1 MKSLFFVCIAAL
13 AASPVFGA
21 SLLYQGH
28 GSVMI
33 ETADGTVIY
42 VDPYAGEGYGKQADL
57 ILITHEHRDHNN
69 VDLVKKTDK
78 TIILRSKDMLIDG
91 KYQTKKIGNIT
102 IEAVPAYNK
111 NHKKEEC
118 VGYILTLDGK
128 TVYLAGDTS
137 TTDAMPGLADR
148 HLDYAFLPMDGKY
161 NMGPEEATECANM
174 IKAKHTVPYH
184 MAPGKLFDE
193 ETAKKLK
200 VDSLLIVS
208 AGTRIEL

>member
-13 AASPVFGA
+13 AASPAFGA

-28 GSVMI
+28 GSLRI
-33 ETADGTVIY
+33 EADGMVIY
-42 VDPYAGEGYGKQADL
+42 VDPYAGDGYDKQADL
-57 ILITHEHRDHNN
+57 ILITHEHRDHNKIS
-69 VDLVKKTDK
+69 LVPQTDK

-91 KYQTKKIGNIT
+91 KYQTKKVGSIT

-118 VGYILTLDGK
+118 VGYILTIDGK
-128 TVYLAGDTS
+128 TIYLAGDTS
-137 TTDAMPGLADR
+137 TTDAMKGFADR
-148 HLDYAFLPMDGKY
+148 HFDYAFLPMDGKY
-161 NMGPEEATECANM
+161 NMGPEEATECAKM

-200 VDSLLIVS
+200 TDSLLVIP
-208 AGTRIEL
+208 AGAKIEL

>member
-13 AASPVFGA
+13 AASPVFA
-21 SLLYQGH
+21 SSLLYQGH
-28 GSVMI
+28 GSLRI
-33 ETADGTVIY
+33 EADGMIIY
-42 VDPYAGEGYGKQADL
+42 VDPFSGEGYDKQADL
-57 ILITHEHRDHNN
+57 ILITHEHPDHNKIS
-69 VDLVKKTDK
+69 LVPQTDK

-91 KYQTKKIGNIT
+91 KYQTKKVGSIT

-118 VGYILTLDGK
+118 VGYILTIDGK
-128 TVYLAGDTS
+128 TIYLAGDTS
-137 TTDAMPGLADR
+137 TTDAMKGFADR
-148 HLDYAFLPMDGKY
+148 HFDYAFLPMDGKY
-161 NMGPEEATECANM
+161 NMGPEEATECAKM

-200 VDSLLIVS
+200 IDSLLVVP
-208 AGTRIEL
+208 AGTKIEL